1 MRGKA
6 ALFLRGRGGA
16 FALLGLVLLLF
27 FWNTL
32 VGFPGDR
39 TFFWEDFLYQNYP
52 YRAFEAEEVR
62 SGSFPFWNPY
72 QFGGMPFAAD
82 VQAASFYPP
91 NLLLSLF
98 VHDGRLDPW
107 WVELEGIVHAFLG
120 GIFLFALVR
129 SRTGSVYASLVAAVG
144 WALSGFFVVR
154 MIHLNTLCV
163 VAWSPLILHLLIRA
177 VERRSLAAA
186 VLAGLFFGVSLLGGS
201 PQYSLYLIFLFGL
214 YIFYVL
220 VRPPGGETGGGRLK
234 PILFLG
240 LLLLVGFGIASIQ
253 LLPTEE
259 MSRLSLRAEMTYEK
273 STECSFEPAS
283 LTTLLIPKLFGTT
296 AGRNNGGYWGPG
308 RYFYFWE
315 LCAYSGVVVL
325 LLASIALVY
334 QPKSPLNLFFA
345 ILALFGILL
354 GLGMY
359 GPLHPLFYKFLPVYG
374 RFRCPARALL
384 LTGFALAF
392 LAGQGAAMIGSPP
405 PGKGRWKTLGTVVAF
420 LLFSGV
426 VGYFLSK
433 PDSTGGIRY
442 PAGAEDTSLRAFLLF
457 LVFLLPAAGTILF
470 WAKGRRGLG
479 GPLRLLL
486 FALLIGELFYYG
498 FGFNDGGVDPDRFY
512 RGESSVIDAI
522 RKETEDG
529 LYRVKTRAPEGLLL
543 PRNMGS
549 INRIPSVD
557 GYNQL
562 KLQRYEDIQV
572 SPSIPFD
579 RVIDLLGVRV
589 YTSLDA
595 ESGSLRF
602 VRNDD
607 ALPKAFF
614 VGSAERAESAE
625 ATLSRLGDPS
635 FDPSSV
641 VLLENDGARSE
652 NPGGRGS
659 AVVSRWG
666 SNRIEIDVR
675 CDGPGYL
682 VLNEIQYP
690 AWRVS
695 VDGEERE
702 MLGANHALRAV
713 RLTEGE
719 HRVVWEY
726 RSSAFRAGA
735 AISLLTLVL
744 SIGLLLFAG
753 KRRDDRPGRHLA
765 AVTGNEVA

>member
-6 ALFLRGRGGA
+6 LSFIQGRGGA

-27 FWNTL
+27 YWNTL
-32 VGFPGDR
+32 VGFPGGR

-62 SGSFPFWNPY
+62 NGSFPFWNPY

-82 VQAASFYPP
+82 IQAASFYPP
-91 NLLLSLF
+91 NLLLSLV

-120 GIFLFALVR
+120 GIFLFALLR
-129 SRTGSVYASLVAAVG
+129 SRTGSVYASLLAAVG

-177 VERRSLAAA
+177 VERRSLSAA

-201 PQYSLYLIFLFGL
+201 PQYSLFLLFLFGL
-214 YIFYVL
+214 YIFYVV
-220 VRPPGGETGGGRLK
+220 VRPPGGETGCGRLK
-234 PILFLG
+234 P
-240 LLLLVGFGIASIQ
+240 LLYLALLSLIGFGVASIQ

-259 MSRLSLRAEMTYEK
+259 LSRLSLRSEMTYEK

-283 LTTLLIPKLFGTT
+283 LPTLLIPKLFGTT

-325 LLASIALVY
+325 LLASVALVY
-334 QPKSPLNLFFA
+334 RPGSPLNLFFA
-345 ILALFGILL
+345 VLALFGFLL

-359 GPLHPLFYKFLPVYG
+359 GPLHPLFYKFLPVYD
-374 RFRCPARALL
+374 RFRCPGRALL
-384 LTGFALAF
+384 LTGFAFVF
-392 LAGQGAAMIGSPP
+392 LAGRGAALIGSPP
-405 PGKGRWKTLGTVVAF
+405 PGRGRWKAVGTVVAA
-420 LLFSGV
+420 LLFSGLI
-426 VGYFLSK
+426 GYFLSR
-433 PDSTGGIRY
+433 PGSGGGIRY
-442 PAGAEDTSLRAFLLF
+442 PAGAEGASLRAFLLF
-457 LVFLLPAAGTILF
+457 LAFLLPAACAILF
-470 WAKGRRGLG
+470 WARGRKGLG
-479 GPLRLLL
+479 RPLRSMLL
-486 FALLIGELFYYG
+486 ALLIGELFYYG

-512 RGESSVIDAI
+512 RSESTVIDAL
-522 RKETEDG
+522 RKDTEDG

-589 YTSLDA
+589 FTRLDR

-602 VRNDD
+602 VRNND

-614 VGSAERAESAE
+614 VGSAERPGSAE
-625 ATLSRLGDPS
+625 AILQRLGDPS
-635 FDPSSV
+635 FDPSAV
-641 VLLENDGARSE
+641 VLLENDGAEFE
-652 NPGGRGS
+652 NPGGAGR
-659 AVVSRWG
+659 AVVSRRT
-666 SNRIEIDVR
+666 SNRIEIGVE

-682 VLNEIQYP
+682 VLNEIHYP
-690 AWRVS
+690 AWRVA

-702 MLGANHALRAV
+702 PLEANHALRAV

-726 RSSAFRAGA
+726 RSSTFRAGA
-735 AISLLTLVL
+735 AISLSTLAL
-744 SIGLLLFAG
+744 SIGLLFFAG
-753 KRRDDRPGRHLA
+753 KRRNDGPVRHLA
-765 AVTGNEVA
+765 AAAGKEGA